1 MTPLQT
7 LRKHVTGKIESG
19 LSVAIV
25 GIPARPRY
33 ELLDDM
39 ELVVATADR
48 LQDLAYAA
56 ALEHNRRAMVYDTAT
71 GKTCDVPEKE

>member
-1 MTPLQT
+1 M
-7 LRKHVTGKIESG
+7 
-19 LSVAIV
+19 